1 MYHGAVSRRS
11 GLSWILAALCIA
23 GLVNVRSD
31 VAADVGSLVVGRGP
45 IFPGCPPGS
54 REARGGY
61 CVEDACDS
69 TEPLRRDGRTYT
81 CGLLRV
87 CTEVREVVR
96 YDWMAAFVWEERDTP
111 GARCPTT
118 DRRPTPHTVP
128 RTGAHLIRPRRRG
141 LGRRPITAPG
151 GAAGDVY
158 AAGPTGV
165 VHWNGRRWQ
174 NVVRVTRTR
183 SDAFTSICATRTH
196 VFIAETR
203 SAVIPARVWMR
214 PRRNPEGER

>member
-1 MYHGAVSRRS
+1 MLHFDGTRFERRDLPSR
-11 GLSWILAALCIA
+11 
-23 GLVNVRSD
+23 
-31 VAADVGSLVVGRGP
+31 ADVWQLWGTSANDVWALAGDEPGEIHHWNGR
-45 IFPGCPPGS
+45 
-54 REARGGY
+54 R
-61 CVEDACDS
+61 
-69 TEPLRRDGRTYT
+69 
-81 CGLLRV
+81 
-87 CTEVREVVR
+87 
-96 YDWMAAFVWEERDTP
+96 W
-111 GARCPTT
+111 
-118 DRRPTPHTVP
+118 
-128 RTGAHLIRPRRRG
+128 RPRRRG

-214 PRRNPEGER
+214 PRRDPEGER